1 MSRFSNVSEE
11 ELRKLVKEKD
21 AKRTGKATGQSW
33 RTFESY
39 SEEKSIVFDINTV
52 SLLHANVLTSDL

>member
-11 ELRKLVKEKD
+11 ELRNVVKEKD

-33 RTFESY
+33 RTFESH

-52 SLLHANVLTSDL
+52 SLLHANVLTNDL